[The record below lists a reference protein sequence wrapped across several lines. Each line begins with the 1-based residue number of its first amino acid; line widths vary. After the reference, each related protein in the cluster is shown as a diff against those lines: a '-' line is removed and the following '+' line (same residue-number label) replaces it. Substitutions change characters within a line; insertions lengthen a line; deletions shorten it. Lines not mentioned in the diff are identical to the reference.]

1 MREKTSRIFT
11 IPATAFCWPGSIC
24 RVSIGRC
31 SCFLLAGGWVT
42 GQRVIWSGESRIE
55 SARYIKVFGAAAVLE
70 CSSQHLAI
78 STQPLNRNQVD
89 GWEWEQTGNALTF
102 CAFYE

>member
-1 MREKTSRIFT
+1 MREKIYGIFT
-11 IPATAFCWPGSIC
+11 IPATASCWPGSIC
-24 RVSIGRC
+24 RVSTGRC

-55 SARYIKVFGAAAVLE
+55 SARYIRAFGAAAVLE

-78 STQPLNRNQVD
+78 RTQPLNRNPVD
-89 GWEWEQTGNALTF
+89 GWEWSKLATRLHL
-102 CAFYE
+102 CIL